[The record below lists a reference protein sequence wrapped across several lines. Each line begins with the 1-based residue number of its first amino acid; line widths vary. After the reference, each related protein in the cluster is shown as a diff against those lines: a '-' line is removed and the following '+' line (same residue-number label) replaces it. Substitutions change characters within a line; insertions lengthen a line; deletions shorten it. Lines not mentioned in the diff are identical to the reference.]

1 MWTSSFE
8 YLGYPRRI
16 SNVQLAA
23 GATHNDHNT
32 GRNASRCLALQSTN
46 TASAVRLLGKEGGCG
61 AQRGRQ
67 TSPYNTDAAAVV
79 TRLEGSPSEELG
91 EHLQGER
98 WLVLGHL
105 QQERHSGW

>member
-1 MWTSSFE
+1 MWTSNFE
-8 YLGYPRRI
+8 C
-16 SNVQLAA
+16 AA
-23 GATHNDHNT
+23 SLEAVSGPHIT
-32 GRNASRCLALQSTN
+32 RNASRCLALQSTN
-46 TASAVRLLGKEGGCG
+46 TASAVRLLGKEGGVWGSKRTPNQPLQHRRCCH
-61 AQRGRQ
+61 
-67 TSPYNTDAAAVV
+67 AAVV